1 MKGGNGV
8 RQRRTE
14 LRIRRQA
21 NVANDTSFWF
31 AFGELRNSA
40 PFGRFITAFHFPN
53 AYLTFLLFFGLIRFE
68 RVIQSLDSG
77 VN

>member
-8 RQRRTE
+8 SVSERNYASDVRRT
-14 LRIRRQA
+14 
-21 NVANDTSFWF
+21 FWF